1 MYRSIN
7 QKQNKMENQIQTNEI
22 KVSDEAQRV
31 IDLLTNAANKS
42 PNGVTFVSIKNYE
55 NEQGEIA
62 NHLFNIGRSYE
73 KAIQKDIETLRNLD
87 LTTLNSKH
95 PLTLLEEARTELI
108 NAFLKPNENRSNG
121 QKNAYLSILNGLKV
135 HVETGFLYVW
145 GFREQKT
152 IIKAGTYKMV
162 NSKPL
167 TLAKDELRK
176 LLQTNKFKNFKIK
189 VGETIK
195 GGGETL
201 EL

>member
-1 MYRSIN
+1 
-7 QKQNKMENQIQTNEI
+7 MENQTIQTNDI

-42 PNGVTFVSIKNYE
+42 PNGVTFVSIKRYE

-62 NHLFNIGRSYE
+62 NHLFNIGRSYQR
-73 KAIQKDIETLRNLD
+73 AIQRDIETLRNLD
-87 LTTLNSKH
+87 LTKLETKH
-95 PLTLLEEARTELI
+95 PLTLMEEARTELI

-121 QKNAYLSILNGLKV
+121 QKDAYLGILNGLKV
-135 HVETGFLYVW
+135 HVETGFLYIW
-145 GFREQKT
+145 GFREKKT
-152 IIKAGTYKMV
+152 IIQQGTYKVV
-162 NSKPL
+162 NSRPL

-176 LLQTNKFKNFKIK
+176 LLQTSKFKQFKIK